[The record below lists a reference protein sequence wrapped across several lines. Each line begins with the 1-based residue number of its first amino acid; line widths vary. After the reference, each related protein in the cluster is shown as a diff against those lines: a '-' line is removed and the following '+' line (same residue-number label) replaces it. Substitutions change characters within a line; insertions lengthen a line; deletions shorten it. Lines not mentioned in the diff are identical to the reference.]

1 VNGRR
6 SLGIAIAVI
15 AAGGLLVLLSSGRT
29 WARATQPAL
38 AGNGHVALAVTGHQ
52 VAPSIPALGFALLTL
67 AAAVLA
73 ARGRL
78 RRVVGVIV
86 VFIGATTIGV
96 ALKAPGQ
103 VSQALEHREVG
114 AAGLAVHASANG
126 WWVLTLIGGLL
137 ATVAG
142 AVTVLRGNR
151 WAALGA
157 RYDAPTTPPRVSDP
171 AADAWA
177 ALDRGED
184 PTA

>member
-1 VNGRR
+1 
-6 SLGIAIAVI
+6 
-15 AAGGLLVLLSSGRT
+15 
-29 WARATQPAL
+29 
-38 AGNGHVALAVTGHQ
+38 
-52 VAPSIPALGFALLTL
+52 
-67 AAAVLA
+67 
-73 ARGRL
+73 
-78 RRVVGVIV
+78 

-114 AAGLAVHASANG
+114 ASGLTVHASANG

-151 WAALGA
+151 WAGLGA
-157 RYDAPTTPPRVSDP
+157 RYDAPSMPPRATDP

>member
-6 SLGIAIAVI
+6 SLGLAIAVI

-29 WARATQPAL
+29 WSRASQPSR
-38 AGNGHVALAVTGHQ
+38 AGSGRVVLAVTGHQ
-52 VAPSIPALGFALLTL
+52 VAPSIPALALALLTL

-73 ARGRL
+73 ARGQL
-78 RRVVGVIV
+78 RRVVGVVV
-86 VFIGATTIGV
+86 VFIGATTMGV

-114 AAGLAVHASANG
+114 ATGLAVHGSANG
-126 WWVLTLIGGLL
+126 WWVLTLVGGLL

-142 AVTVLRGNR
+142 ALTVLRGNR

-157 RYDAPTTPPRVSDP
+157 RYDAPTAPRPTDP

-177 ALDRGED
+177 AMDRGED

>member
-1 VNGRR
+1 V
-6 SLGIAIAVI
+6 
-15 AAGGLLVLLSSGRT
+15 
-29 WARATQPAL
+29 
-38 AGNGHVALAVTGHQ
+38 AGNGRIALAVTGHQ
-52 VAPSIPALGFALLTL
+52 VAPSIPALALALLTL

-73 ARGRL
+73 ARGLL

-86 VFIGATTIGV
+86 VFIGAATIGV
-96 ALKAPGQ
+96 AVTAPGQ

-126 WWVLTLIGGLL
+126 WWVLAVIGGLL

-142 AVTVLRGNR
+142 ALTVLRGNR

-157 RYDAPTTPPRVSDP
+157 RYDAPTTPKPSDP

>member
-6 SLGIAIAVI
+6 PLGLAIAVI
-15 AAGGLLVLLSSGRT
+15 AAGGLLILLTSGRV
-29 WARATQPAL
+29 WARASQPGL
-38 AGNGHVALAVTGHQ
+38 GGNGQVALSVTGHQ
-52 VAPSIPALGFALLTL
+52 VAPAIPALALALLAL

-73 ARGRL
+73 ARGGL

-86 VFIGATTIGV
+86 VFLGATTMGV

-103 VSQALEHREVG
+103 VSQALESREVG
-114 AAGLAVHASANG
+114 ASGLAVHASANG
-126 WWVLTLIGGLL
+126 WWVLTLVGGLL
-137 ATVAG
+137 ATLAG
-142 AVTVLRGNR
+142 ALTVLRGNR

-157 RYDAPTTPPRVSDP
+157 RYDAPTAPHRATDP